1 MAKIKLATGKNGN
14 DGKPI
19 IQSGESNDNHVQFMV
34 DVYNRKITPDHSWSK
49 FKPGSIGFS
58 IFSAMVKF
66 KKISVFSIAD
76 FYSQINHDSGRNRNN
91 LMVWGSNA
99 RNAGLDVVSKYGV
112 FSINK

>member
-1 MAKIKLATGKNGN
+1 MANVKLATGKNDVN
-14 DGKPI
+14 GKPI
-19 IQSGESNDNHVQFMV
+19 IQSGESNDDHVKYMV
-34 DVYNRKITPDHSWSK
+34 DVHNRKIKPDHSWTK

-76 FYSQINHDSGRNRNN
+76 FYSKINHDSGRNRNN

-99 RNAGLDVVSKYGV
+99 RNAGIDCVSKYGV